1 MRAFT
6 KVVEMRGFAAA
17 ARVMGLSRSVVNK
30 SVVKLE
36 NELGAQLLSRST
48 RKVTP
53 TDTGLAFYDRCIQI
67 LADLDE
73 AVTSVKDLQDHPT
86 GRLRVNAPMTFGQQH
101 LGPVVVEYLDR
112 YPDVDVEV
120 ILNDRF
126 IDPIDEGFDV
136 TIRVARPADVTS
148 LLRKEIGP
156 VPMVLCASPGYL
168 ERAGAPDD
176 PTQLKD
182 HRCLQYGYSGSLN
195 QWQLQG
201 PGGEQSYV
209 LSRVLCCNNGDM
221 LRLAVLG
228 DQGIA
233 KLPVFIVAD
242 ELERG
247 EVREVLPNHRPPT
260 LALSAIYPRHRHLS
274 AKVRL
279 FVELVE
285 KRFADQGGLGRQE

>member
-73 AVTSVKDLQDHPT
+73 AVTSVKELQDHPT

-101 LGPVVVEYLDR
+101 LGPIVVEYLES

-136 TIRVARPADVTS
+136 TIRVARPMDSTS
-148 LLRKEIGP
+148 LVRHEIGP
-156 VPMVLCASPGYL
+156 APMVLCASPGYL
-168 ERAGAPDD
+168 EHAGEPVD
-176 PTQLKD
+176 PSELKN

-195 QWQLQG
+195 QWQLDG
-201 PGGEQSYV
+201 PDGEQSYA
-209 LSRVLCCNNGDM
+209 LNRVLCCNNGDM
-221 LRLAVLG
+221 LKRAVLG

-233 KLPVFIVAD
+233 KLPLFIVAG
-242 ELERG
+242 EIERG
-247 EVREVLPNHRPPT
+247 EMRRVLPDHPPPT

-279 FVELVE
+279 FVEMVE
-285 KRFADQGGLGRQE
+285 RKFAENAGFA